1 VPNVGTINN
10 FSINKFKEHI
20 MKRIIGF
27 AAMILF
33 IFCYVNGS
41 AQNSSPLLGALEIT
55 DHFRTV
61 TSGDWNSFAT
71 WESSSDGINWTAAT
85 STPYDTSNTITI
97 RTGHTVT
104 VTETVNVD
112 QVTVETGGSVIV
124 NGTPVIFT
132 IRDGPGAVDM
142 LVNGLLKSQ
151 GVANASPGPHTVNA
165 EGVLSFGNG
174 GVFEHGQ
181 NAGAIPISVWGT
193 GSTLKISGST
203 NTAPANRT
211 QNFYNLVFDSPALTS
226 NLNMGFTNHTISGDI
241 TIANTNTGRWQL
253 CGPVV
258 DSSATLNILGDVIHL
273 GGNFATTG
281 TGNGN
286 TTIVIN
292 HYGDIIATAGN
303 FSISRGSQGGT
314 GTTNW
319 YLHSG
324 SITMSNVTTQ
334 NSNVT
339 GARFVFL
346 GSEQNLTLSD
356 MSYGGGG
363 LPIRVDDGAIVN
375 LGTSVIQGNG
385 GFTVSDFGGINTAQ
399 DSGFVQNLLT
409 TGTISLSALGN
420 YGYNGTNAQL
430 VGTVIPFTVNGLMIN
445 NNAGVTLS
453 GSHHVNGFVNIIAGD
468 LHLAGFTLA
477 LGENAL
483 LTETPGN
490 TVTGLTGTI
499 SAMGDLSTGV
509 PNNIGGLGVMVTSD
523 GNVTGMLVNRFHS
536 AATGNG
542 NAGIFRQYFI
552 DYLIDKDIPELAVS
566 VRFYYDES
574 ELNSIPEE
582 NLRVFHSTD
591 FGNNWTGIG
600 GTVNTTDNYVELTNF
615 NDLFLNFTLA
625 DVNNPIPVELTSFS
639 ATTDGRSV
647 KLEWITASEINNQ
660 GWHIER
666 RSNESNDWNN
676 VGFVNGT
683 GNSTQ
688 YVSYSFVDGNL
699 SFGVYSYRLKQI
711 DFDGTSTYSNIIEV
725 DLGNGPVEFALD
737 QNYPNPF
744 NPTTTI
750 NFEIP
755 KSSFINISVYN
766 TIGEK
771 VATLANELFEAG
783 RYSRTFDASE
793 FSTGLYIYRL
803 SSDDVVFT
811 KKMLLVK

>member
-1 VPNVGTINN
+1 
-10 FSINKFKEHI
+10 

-27 AAMILF
+27 AVMILF

-41 AQNSSPLLGALEIT
+41 AQNNSPLLGALEIT

-61 TSGDWNSFAT
+61 TSGNWNSLTT
-71 WESSSDGINWTAAT
+71 WESSPDGINWVPAT
-85 STPYDTSNTITI
+85 TTPYDTSNTITI
-97 RTGHTVT
+97 RTGDTVT

-112 QVTVETGGSVIV
+112 QVTVETGGSVLV

-132 IRDGPGAVDM
+132 IKDGPGAVDM

-151 GVANASPGPHTVNA
+151 GIANASPGPHTVNA

-181 NAGAIPISVWGT
+181 NAGAVPISEWGP

-211 QNFYNLVFDSPALTS
+211 QNYYNLVFDSPALTS

-258 DSSATLNILGDVIHL
+258 DSSATLNILGDVIHT

-286 TTIVIN
+286 TTIIIN
-292 HYGDIIATAGN
+292 HYGDIIASAGN

-319 YLHSG
+319 YLHNG

-334 NSNVT
+334 NSNVS
-339 GARFVFL
+339 GARFVFM
-346 GSEQNLTLSD
+346 GNEQNLTLSN

-385 GFTVSDFGGINTAQ
+385 AFTVNDFGGINTAQ

-409 TGTISLSALGN
+409 TGTVTLSSLGN
-420 YGYNGTNAQL
+420 YGYNGSVAQVTDNLLPVNVNDLTIDNA
-430 VGTVIPFTVNGLMIN
+430 
-445 NNAGVTLS
+445 AGVTLI
-453 GSHHVNGFVNIIAGD
+453 GTVQVFGILNLLNGN
-468 LHLAGFTLA
+468 LHLDGNNINIGPAGVLI
-477 LGENAL
+477 
-483 LTETPGN
+483 ETPGN
-490 TVTGLTGTI
+490 TVTGLTGSI
-499 SAMGDLSTGV
+499 SAMGDLSAGV
-509 PNNIGGLGVMVTSD
+509 PNNVGGLGVMVTSD
-523 GNVTGMLVNRFHS
+523 GNVTGMMVIRSHS
-536 AATGNG
+536 EATGNG
-542 NAGIFRQYFI
+542 NEGIFRQYFI
-552 DYLIDKDIPELAVS
+552 DYLVDEDIPELAVS

-574 ELNSIPEE
+574 ELNSIPEA

-591 FGNNWTGIG
+591 FGNNWVGIG

-647 KLEWITASEINNQ
+647 KLDWITASEINNL
-660 GWHIER
+660 GWNIER
-666 RSNESNDWNN
+666 KYSESEWTSI
-676 VGFVNGT
+676 GFISGHGT
-683 GNSTQ
+683 STEIKN
-688 YVSYSFVDGNL
+688 YSFTDEKVKNGK
-699 SFGVYSYRLKQI
+699 VYFRLKQL
-711 DFDGTSTYSNIIEV
+711 DYSGEYSYSNIVEV
-725 DLGNGPVEFALD
+725 DVKILPVEFALE

-744 NPTTTI
+744 NPLTTI
-750 NFEIP
+750 NFEVP
-755 KSSFINISVYN
+755 KTSNINISVYSV
-766 TIGEK
+766 IGEK
-771 VATLANELFEAG
+771 VATIANEIFEVG
-783 RYSRTFDASE
+783 RYSRTFDGSE
-793 FSTGLYIYRL
+793 LSTGIYIYRL
-803 SSDDVVFT
+803 SADEVVFT
-811 KKMLLVK
+811 KKMLMIK